1 MDNMQL
7 LNRKQVANRT
17 NLSLSTIKRLEK
29 EGRFPRRIKVTQ
41 FRVAWLASEIDDWIG
56 QRVAE
61 RDCAIV

>member
-1 MDNMQL
+1 MQL
-7 LNRKQVANRT
+7 LNRKQVADRT

>member
-7 LNRKQVANRT
+7 LNRKQVADRT

-29 EGRFPRRIKVTQ
+29 EGRFPRRLKVTQ
-41 FRVAWLASEIDDWIG
+41 VRVAWLASEINDWIG

-61 RDCAIV
+61 RDGAAV